1 MHILFVIP
9 HYVRMPDAA
18 ARAGAAAAR
27 PLAHPTLSCMA
38 KIAALGDTLAAL
50 MSHFGG
56 RRHDLEGDAITAP
69 HSADIV
75 LVTQQGANVLPYLD
89 YAAITETV
97 TVEGDPMSI
106 PWHCHDQL
114 RARRGAYDWYCYLE
128 DDIVIHD
135 PGFFDKLVWFQA
147 AFGPKAVLQPT
158 IYELSRTG
166 VPAKVVIAPRLNE
179 FYGRPFRREG
189 QAKRLRQRW
198 LDREVAF
205 EIPDNPHSPSFFLSP
220 AQMDMLVAHPS
231 YGDRDSSW
239 IDPMVSAATLAI
251 GKVFDLYKALEPDR
265 FFLEA
270 EHYGVRYSGRFAP
283 FDVRYGDEP
292 MLAIAEAALR
302 SLATAD
308 HAPDAIAQLLE
319 LACSVGGS
327 VSRQAVEERALGVI
341 SAHRTE
347 YAAERDRALT
357 ELAAERTARE
367 ALERSPRRL
376 ARALAAA
383 LARRFQP

>member
-1 MHILFVIP
+1 MTSCAP
-9 HYVRMPDAA
+9 AA
-18 ARAGAAAAR
+18 G
-27 PLAHPTLSCMA
+27 PTTGTAH
-38 KIAALGDTLAAL
+38 
-50 MSHFGG
+50 
-56 RRHDLEGDAITAP
+56 
-69 HSADIV
+69 
-75 LVTQQGANVLPYLD
+75 
-89 YAAITETV
+89 
-97 TVEGDPMSI
+97 
-106 PWHCHDQL
+106 
-114 RARRGAYDWYCYLE
+114 LE

-135 PGFFDKLVWFQA
+135 PGFFDKLAWFQA

-158 IYELSRTG
+158 VYELSRTG

-198 LDREVAF
+198 LGREVAF
-205 EIPDNPHSPSFFLSP
+205 EIPDNPHSPSFFLSA
-220 AQMDMLVAHPS
+220 AQMDMLVQHPS
-231 YGDRDSSW
+231 YGDRDFSW

-251 GKVFDLYKALEPDR
+251 GKVFDLYKAVDPAR

-302 SLATAD
+302 SLAAAD

-341 SAHRTE
+341 SAHRDGIC
-347 YAAERDRALT
+347 R
-357 ELAAERTARE
+357 RTRPRPHRTRGGAYRP
-367 ALERSPRRL
+367 RSVG
-376 ARALAAA
+376 ALAPPPCPG
-383 LARRFQP
+383 ARSRAGAPLPAVKPVRTGSSRGPGLSG